1 MSDKEMVSIEDAV
14 AQVKKT
20 AARLALLHL
29 GFSTTLLKEFGEEKA
44 KELIIKSMVEYGKLV
59 GKHQKQD
66 NLPAYGLYE
75 KQSYKNQD
83 FIDIRNIPLSEN
95 ESVDFEHF
103 KVYGCELAKT
113 FIELQ
118 EEELGRLYCYVDAA
132 KSMAE
137 DPDKKFIHTD
147 CLLCGDDYCSFQYS
161 PTSEKEKEDFK
172 NNNRDWKTIDPLL
185 FEKKK

>member
-1 MSDKEMVSIEDAV
+1 MYTFIIRESGLLINTGKKIVRTPCSI
-14 AQVKKT
+14 QT
-20 AARLALLHL
+20 
-29 GFSTTLLKEFGEEKA
+29 
-44 KELIIKSMVEYGKLV
+44 
-59 GKHQKQD
+59 
-66 NLPAYGLYE
+66 
-75 KQSYKNQD
+75 KNKD